1 MFESTSLNMSI
12 SRKSQSGALC
22 SKIVWTRKSSTKN
35 AGGVHPIYIYEYI
48 TNHSMEILIIET
60 YYEVFHWMRG
70 SEFNGEYIYIYI
82 YKCGYGSKLGTPI
95 SRWLIHVN
103 TKPKN

>member
-1 MFESTSLNMSI
+1 MSI

-60 YYEVFHWMRG
+60 YYEVFHWMHG

-82 YKCGYGSKLGTPI
+82 NVGMGQNWVPQ
-95 SRWLIHVN
+95 
-103 TKPKN
+103 